1 MIVLD
6 VWGSNHIIEDIHNKY
21 DNVFF
26 MMSSNMKNV
35 CVCWNNDEIVT
46 QDQLQAQKKSREII
60 HE

>member
-6 VWGSNHIIEDIHNKY
+6 VWGSSHIIEDIHNKY